1 MHYEWNESKQAANFA
16 KHGIDFIDAER
27 FEWATAIEAMD
38 NRFDYGEER
47 WVALGFID
55 DRLHVLIYTRRKKS
69 IRLISLRWANSR
81 EREYYEKTQ
90 A

>member
-1 MHYEWNESKQAANFA
+1 MYYEWDESKRAANFA
-16 KHGIDFIDAER
+16 KHGMDFIDAER

-38 NRFDYGEER
+38 SRFDYGEER

-55 DRLHVLIYTRRKKS
+55 NRLHVLIYTRRKKS
-69 IRLISLRWANSR
+69 IRLISLRRANSR

>member
-1 MHYEWNESKQAANFA
+1 MHYEWDESKGTANLA
-16 KHGIDFIDAER
+16 KHGIDFIHAER

-47 WVALGFID
+47 WVALGFIGN
-55 DRLHVLIYTRRKKS
+55 RLHVLIYTRRKES
-69 IRLISLRWANSR
+69 IRLISLRRANSR

>member
-1 MHYEWNESKQAANFA
+1 MHYEWDESKRAANFA
-16 KHGIDFIDAER
+16 KHGMDFIDAER

-38 NRFDYGEER
+38 RRFDYGEER

-55 DRLHVLIYTRRKKS
+55 NRLHVLIYTRRKKS
-69 IRLISLRWANSR
+69 IRLISLRRANSR

>member
-1 MHYEWNESKQAANFA
+1 MHYEWDESKRTANFA

-47 WVALGFID
+47 WVTLGFID
-55 DRLHVLIYTRRKKS
+55 DCLHVLIYTRRKKS
-69 IRLISLRWANSR
+69 IRLISLRRANSR

>member
-1 MHYEWNESKQAANFA
+1 MHYEWDESKRAANRA
-16 KHGIDFIDAER
+16 KHGVDFIAAER

-47 WVALGFID
+47 WVALGLID
-55 DRLHVLIYTRRKKS
+55 NRLHVLIYSRRRES
-69 IRLISLRWANSR
+69 VRLISLRRANSR
-81 EREYYEKTQ
+81 ERKYYEKTQ

>member
-1 MHYEWNESKQAANFA
+1 MHYEWDESKRAANLA
-16 KHGIDFIDAER
+16 KHGMDFIDAER

-47 WVALGFID
+47 WVALGLIGN
-55 DRLHVLIYTRRKKS
+55 RLHVLIYTRRKKS
-69 IRLISLRWANSR
+69 IRLISLRRANSR

>member
-1 MHYEWNESKQAANFA
+1 MHYEWHETKRAANFA
-16 KHGIDFIDAER
+16 KHGTDFIDAER
-27 FEWATAIEAMD
+27 FEWATAIEAID

-55 DRLHVLIYTRRKKS
+55 NRLHVLIYTRRGKS
-69 IRLISLRWANSR
+69 IRLISLRLANSR

>member
-1 MHYEWNESKQAANFA
+1 MHYEWDDSKRGANFA
-16 KHGIDFIDAER
+16 KHGMDFIDAER

-55 DRLHVLIYTRRKKS
+55 NRLHVLIYTRRKKS
-69 IRLISLRWANSR
+69 IRLISLRRANSR